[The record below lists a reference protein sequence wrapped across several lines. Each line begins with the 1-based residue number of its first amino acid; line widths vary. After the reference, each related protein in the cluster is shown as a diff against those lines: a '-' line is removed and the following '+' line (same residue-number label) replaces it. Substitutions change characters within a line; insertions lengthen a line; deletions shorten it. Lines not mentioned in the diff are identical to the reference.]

1 MKSRVLMAKVKPTD
15 FSTKKKKKNSAKI
28 SLHQLKHPKI
38 EHINP
43 IINMQIF

>member
-1 MKSRVLMAKVKPTD
+1 MAKVKPTD
-15 FSTKKKKKNSAKI
+15 FSTKNSAKI

>member
-1 MKSRVLMAKVKPTD
+1 MAKVKPTD
-15 FSTKKKKKNSAKI
+15 FSTKKKNKKNSAKI